1 VNLLETLGELGGTL
15 LGLSLT
21 IAVLSFVIKDNPLY
35 RLAVHILV
43 GVSAG
48 FTVIVLVEKVLLP
61 IIDSFGQASSLIDR
75 LYWIIP
81 VLFGL
86 FLLLKLLPQTAS
98 LGNIG
103 MAVMIGIG
111 ASVGLVGAVAGT
123 FIPQIVVRYDS
134 AIVGLVV
141 GLLVALTLLYFFFTG
156 KESSTG
162 VAKMPVW
169 FPYIQTGGKV
179 VITMTLAGLFVGA
192 LNTSLVLLVGRI
204 GFYLTSIGESVGTLI
219 R

>member
-1 VNLLETLGELGGTL
+1 VNLLETIGELGGTL
-15 LGLSLT
+15 IGLSLT

-61 IIDSFGQASSLIDR
+61 VMDSFSQASSLIDR

-81 VLFGL
+81 IVFGL
-86 FLLLKLLPQTAS
+86 FLVLKLVPQTAS
-98 LGNIG
+98 FGNFG
-103 MAVMIGIG
+103 MAVIIGIG
-111 ASVGLVGAVAGT
+111 ASVGMVGAVAGT
-123 FIPQIVVRYDS
+123 LIPQIVVRYDN
-134 AIVGLVV
+134 AILGLIVA
-141 GLLVALTLLYFFFTG
+141 LLAALTLVYFFFTG

-192 LNTSLVLLVGRI
+192 LNTSLVLLVGRV
-204 GFYLTSIGESVGTLI
+204 GFYITSIGELI
-219 R
+219 GALVQ